1 MPLLKVPS
9 VTLLEANRLVAF
21 GLVVL
26 IWLVQV
32 IVYPAFSEIPAARF
46 ATWHAG
52 YTRAISGIV
61 APLML
66 GQAALLG
73 WLLAVRPSPWAA
85 LAAGLV
91 ALAWV
96 VTFAL
101 AVPAHE
107 ALQAAGPDPDVIAR
121 LIAVNGVRTVAWTLA
136 FLALL
141 LA

>member
-1 MPLLKVPS
+1 MTLLKVPS
-9 VTLLEANRLVAF
+9 MTLLEANRLVAF

-32 IVYPAFSEIPAARF
+32 IIYPAFVEIPAARF
-46 ATWHAG
+46 ASWHAG
-52 YTRAISGIV
+52 YTRTVTLIV

-66 GQAALLG
+66 GQAALLV
-73 WLLAVRPSPWAA
+73 WLLAVRPSLWVA

-91 ALAWV
+91 AV
-96 VTFAL
+96 VWIVTYAL

-107 ALQAAGPDPDVIAR
+107 ALQANGPDPDFVAR
-121 LIAVNGVRTVAWTLA
+121 LITFNSIRTVAWSLA

-141 LA
+141 AA